1 MSNKGQ
7 FKKGQSG
14 NPLGRPKTSAKDL
27 VRMHPQKNELVQKL
41 FDVAMDDGDK
51 RQVSAWRILLPKM
64 VPDLKA
70 MQMEVEQKN
79 ITGVIVLPPKVELDP
94 KKISTSGQ
102 SESETFLN
110 PGPGDV
116 SQAESQANGH
126 NVGTNQSSPREG
138 TRLQSESSPVPDPD
152 VQVSADA

>member
-7 FKKGQSG
+7 FQKGQSG

-41 FDVAMDDGDK
+41 FDVAMDDQDQ

-70 MQMEVEQKN
+70 MQMEVEQKS
-79 ITGVIVLPPKVELDP
+79 ITGVIVLPEKVSLDP
-94 KKISTSGQ
+94 KKVSTHSQ
-102 SESETFLN
+102 SEGSTIL
-110 PGPGDV
+110 PGPTDNDEETKASV
-116 SQAESQANGH
+116 TRDK
-126 NVGTNQSSPREG
+126 VGTNSSSPRKKA
-138 TRLQSESSPVPDPD
+138 RLNSGPGSGKKEK
-152 VQVSADA
+152 

>member
-70 MQMEVEQKN
+70 MQMEVEQKG

-94 KKISTSGQ
+94 KKVSTSVQ
-102 SESETFLN
+102 AESETFLE
-110 PGPGDV
+110 PGPGDDSQTV
-116 SQAESQANGH
+116 SNGTEVVPNDTSQRES
-126 NVGTNQSSPREG
+126 
-138 TRLQSESSPVPDPD
+138 TRLSSESSPVPDLD

>member
-14 NPLGRPKTSAKDL
+14 NPLGRPKTSTKDL

-70 MQMEVEQKN
+70 MQMEVEQKG

-94 KKISTSGQ
+94 KKISTSAQ
-102 SESETFLN
+102 AESETFLGA
-110 PGPGDV
+110 GPSDV

-126 NVGTNQSSPREG
+126 KMGTNQSLPRES
-138 TRLQSESSPVPDPD
+138 THLQSESRPES
-152 VQVSADA
+152 QQIDAN